1 MGVEMV
7 RWAGAPGIPP
17 WGPYYSRF
25 RGYMRQRK
33 INYSGG
39 MTMFKGDIEVKTISF
54 ELKDDINMVFPP
66 SLVPVEVKTV
76 KEIRELYRKG

>member
-1 MGVEMV
+1 
-7 RWAGAPGIPP
+7 
-17 WGPYYSRF
+17 
-25 RGYMRQRK
+25 
-33 INYSGG
+33 
-39 MTMFKGDIEVKTISF
+39 MFKGDIEVKTISF